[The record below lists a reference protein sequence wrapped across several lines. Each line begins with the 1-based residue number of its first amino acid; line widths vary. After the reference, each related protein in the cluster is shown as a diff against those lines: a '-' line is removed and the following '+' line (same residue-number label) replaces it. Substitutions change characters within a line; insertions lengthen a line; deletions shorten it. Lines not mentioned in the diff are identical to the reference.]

1 MVYGSIWLLALV
13 KGAGSVAGLEDFDG
27 RVRGF
32 LQDVQVAVEP
42 CGVGGKKPRKMVEKW
57 VSCARCGIENY
68 QMTWLVSCGKKDS

>member
-32 LQDVQVAVEP
+32 LQDVQVAVEL
-42 CGVGGKKPRKMVEKW
+42 CGVGGEKTQKN
-57 VSCARCGIENY
+57 GG
-68 QMTWLVSCGKKDS
+68 QMGTLW